1 MIDDLQTA
9 VKMNPPPMMCVRYF
23 TVNVVGNSGLFDQE
37 AAETFRPV
45 LIIFNIMFAGSWILG
60 LACREEYSVGESFSM
75 TDIAWLIKNR
85 VSRIWN
91 PAPAW

>member
-1 MIDDLQTA
+1 M
-9 VKMNPPPMMCVRYF
+9 
-23 TVNVVGNSGLFDQE
+23 S
-37 AAETFRPV
+37 RPV